1 MTDYKKIYS
10 TLYKLTIISL
20 VMLIF
25 CFITTDEI
33 YSQGRAERDNPP
45 IKERLFYGGNFGLQ
59 FGSVT
64 DIDISPVIGI
74 WLLPRVNVA
83 AGPKYR
89 YYKDPYSDGT
99 GIFGGR
105 AYTEFMVLQDLNN
118 IIPLGLNFGFFLHA
132 EYEILSLESSF
143 WKYNHESGRILRN
156 TGLAGIGISQPIG
169 RRSSINIMIL
179 WTLNDSFNDLMY
191 DLYGSPEVRFSVIF

>member
-1 MTDYKKIYS
+1 MTDYKKYS
-10 TLYKLTIISL
+10 FFHRLTIIFLAMS
-20 VMLIF
+20 IF

-33 YSQGRAERDNPP
+33 YSQERAKNNNPP
-45 IKERLFYGGNFGLQ
+45 VKERLFFGGNFGLQ

-74 WLLPRVNVA
+74 WLLPRLNVA

-89 YYKDPYSDGT
+89 YYKDPYSGGT

-105 AYTEFMVLQDLNN
+105 TYTEFVVLQDLNN

-143 WKYNHESGRILRN
+143 WKYYSEPGRIVRN
-156 TGLAGIGISQPIG
+156 TGLAGIGMSQPIG
-169 RRSSINIMIL
+169 RRSSLNIMIL
-179 WTLNDSFNDLMY
+179 WTLNDAFSDLMY